1 VRCPFCSQL
10 DSKVIDS
17 RVSTAGDVIRR
28 RRECEGCQRRFTSR
42 ERVEDVLPVVVKKDG
57 VRQPFDREKVLA
69 GVRLACNK
77 RPVAMDRIER
87 FIDELER
94 ELIEGEAKEV
104 PSKEI
109 GERVMK
115 LLRELDEV
123 AFVRFASV
131 YRSFRDIEEFRSEL
145 DKMALGREAREAARD
160 EAGEGARDAGPAPAV
175 VPVAAAS
182 PDTQAQARTRTR
194 TRTPEETP

>member
-1 VRCPFCSQL
+1 MRCPFCGHE

-28 RRECEGCQRRFTSR
+28 RRECESCARRFTSR

-57 VRQPFDREKVLA
+57 VREPFDREKVLR

-77 RPVAMDRIER
+77 RPVAMDRIEK

-94 ELIEGEAKEV
+94 DLVDSEAKEV
-104 PSKEI
+104 ASKEI
-109 GERVMK
+109 GERVMRK
-115 LLRELDEV
+115 LRELDEV
-123 AFVRFASV
+123 AYVRFASV

-145 DKMALGREAREAARD
+145 DRMARARVTGEA
-160 EAGEGARDAGPAPAV
+160 
-175 VPVAAAS
+175 
-182 PDTQAQARTRTR
+182 
-194 TRTPEETP
+194 

>member
-1 VRCPFCSQL
+1 MRCPFCAHE

-28 RRECEGCQRRFTSR
+28 RRECESCERRFTSR

-57 VRQPFDREKVLA
+57 VRQPFDREKVLR
-69 GVRLACNK
+69 GVRMACNK
-77 RPVAMDRIER
+77 RPVAMDRIEK

-94 ELIEGEAKEV
+94 DLVESEAKEV
-104 PSKEI
+104 ASKDI

-115 LLRELDEV
+115 NLRELDEV
-123 AFVRFASV
+123 AYVRFASV

-145 DKMALGREAREAARD
+145 DRM
-160 EAGEGARDAGPAPAV
+160 
-175 VPVAAAS
+175 
-182 PDTQAQARTRTR
+182 ARTRITG
-194 TRTPEETP
+194 EA

>member
-1 VRCPFCSQL
+1 MRCPFCSHQ

-28 RRECEGCQRRFTSR
+28 RRECESCARRFTSR

-57 VRQPFDREKVLA
+57 VRQPFDREKVLR

-77 RPVAMDRIER
+77 RPVAMERIER

-94 ELIEGEAKEV
+94 DLVESEAKEV
-104 PSKEI
+104 ESQEL

-115 LLRELDEV
+115 KLRELDEV
-123 AFVRFASV
+123 AYVRFASV
-131 YRSFRDIEEFRSEL
+131 YRSFRDVDEFLREL
-145 DKMALGREAREAARD
+145 GKLVKAR
-160 EAGEGARDAGPAPAV
+160 GGA
-175 VPVAAAS
+175 
-182 PDTQAQARTRTR
+182 
-194 TRTPEETP
+194 

>member
-1 VRCPFCSQL
+1 VRLGAGGSSRGSMRCPFCSHD

-28 RRECEGCQRRFTSR
+28 RRECEGCTRRFTSR

-57 VRQPFDREKVLA
+57 VRQPFDREKVLR

-77 RPVAMDRIER
+77 RPVAMDRIEK

-94 ELIEGEAKEV
+94 DLVESEAKEV
-104 PSKEI
+104 HSQEL

-115 LLRELDEV
+115 KLRELDEV
-123 AFVRFASV
+123 AYVRFASV
-131 YRSFRDIEEFRSEL
+131 YRSFRDIDEFRSEL
-145 DKMALGREAREAARD
+145 DKMVRARVTGEA
-160 EAGEGARDAGPAPAV
+160 
-175 VPVAAAS
+175 
-182 PDTQAQARTRTR
+182 
-194 TRTPEETP
+194 

>member
-1 VRCPFCSQL
+1 LKL

-17 RVSTAGDVIRR
+17 RISTAGDVIRR
-28 RRECEGCQRRFTSR
+28 RRECEGCARRFTSR

-57 VRQPFDREKVLA
+57 AREPFDREKVLG

-77 RPVAMDRIER
+77 RPIAIERIER

-94 ELIEGEAKEV
+94 QLIEGEAKEV
-104 PSKEI
+104 ESREI

-123 AFVRFASV
+123 AYVRFASV
-131 YRSFRDIEEFRSEL
+131 YRSFRDIDEFRSEL
-145 DKMALGREAREAARD
+145 DRMASARRPGQE
-160 EAGEGARDAGPAPAV
+160 PP
-175 VPVAAAS
+175 
-182 PDTQAQARTRTR
+182 
-194 TRTPEETP
+194 

>member
-1 VRCPFCSQL
+1 MRCPFCAHL
-10 DSKVIDS
+10 ESKVIDS
-17 RVSTAGDVIRR
+17 RVSTVGDVIRR
-28 RRECEGCQRRFTSR
+28 RRECEACARRFTSR
-42 ERVEDVLPVVVKKDG
+42 ERVEDVLPVVVKKEG
-57 VRQPFDREKVLA
+57 VREPFDREKVLR

-104 PSKEI
+104 ASQEI

-131 YRSFRDIEEFRSEL
+131 YRSFRDIDEFRSEL
-145 DKMALGREAREAARD
+145 DKMALARAASGEAR
-160 EAGEGARDAGPAPAV
+160 
-175 VPVAAAS
+175 
-182 PDTQAQARTRTR
+182 
-194 TRTPEETP
+194 